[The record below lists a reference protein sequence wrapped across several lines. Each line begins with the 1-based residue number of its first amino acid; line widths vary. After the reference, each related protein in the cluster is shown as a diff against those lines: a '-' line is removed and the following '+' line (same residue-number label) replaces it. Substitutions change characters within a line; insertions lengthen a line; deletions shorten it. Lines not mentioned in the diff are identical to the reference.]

1 MAAQRA
7 LPVQIPKRSSG
18 ETVQPKTQLG
28 TDNRD
33 SESIFGKLGEKSG
46 LDFLRLHTGPPAR
59 SLQPVRFGSM
69 ALPFTEIDGAP
80 PPRVQRAFVLGCPPR
95 TVASTQPFAFWQ

>member
-1 MAAQRA
+1 
-7 LPVQIPKRSSG
+7 VQIPKRSSG

-46 LDFLRLHTGPPAR
+46 LEGSDASGGRTEKGERQNHIFSKR
-59 SLQPVRFGSM
+59 SASS
-69 ALPFTEIDGAP
+69 LP
-80 PPRVQRAFVLGCPPR
+80 R
-95 TVASTQPFAFWQ
+95 

>member
-1 MAAQRA
+1 
-7 LPVQIPKRSSG
+7 VQIPKRSSG

-46 LDFLRLHTGPPAR
+46 LTLHGFHKIHAVKPA
-59 SLQPVRFGSM
+59 
-69 ALPFTEIDGAP
+69 
-80 PPRVQRAFVLGCPPR
+80 
-95 TVASTQPFAFWQ
+95 